1 MRVVLTGGGTGG
13 HVIPNLAV
21 IEELRGRKNVE
32 LLYIGSRRGIE
43 RKLVDKTGVK
53 YKGIF
58 CGKWRRYFSWE
69 NFVDIFKVPIGVIQ
83 ALVILKRFK
92 PSVVFSKG
100 GFVSMPVVIAAS
112 WLKMPVILHESDV
125 MPGLAN
131 KICARFA
138 KKICLSF
145 EESRQY
151 FSYGAVADD
160 SGFGKKLT
168 VTGNPVRKSLLKGDS
183 DRAYKLTRLRKDK
196 PIILVMGGSQGSEQ
210 INELVSASANGLLQ
224 KFQII
229 HIRGRGNLDIS
240 MHKKAYVQYEYMD
253 EYLRDI
259 YSIADMV
266 VCRGGANSLAEIA
279 MLKKKA
285 VIIPLGSHASRGDQ
299 LINARVFAEKFG
311 WEVVSGNVSAE
322 RFMEAVD
329 KAWQSEF
336 RDGAVFKNGL
346 RAIVKLILKFG

>member
-1 MRVVLTGGGTGG
+1 MTGGGTGG

-21 IEELRGRKNVE
+21 IEELKGRKGVE
-32 LLYIGSRRGIE
+32 LLYIGSRKGIE
-43 RKLVDKTGVK
+43 RKLMLGVGVK
-53 YKGIF
+53 YRGIF
-58 CGKWRRYFSWE
+58 CGKWRRYFSFE
-69 NFVDIFKVPIGVIQ
+69 NFVDIFKIPIGIVQ

-112 WLKMPVILHESDV
+112 WLGVPVILHESDV

-151 FSYGAVADD
+151 FAGAA
-160 SGFGKKLT
+160 SGGGGRGSVT
-168 VTGNPVRKSLLKGDS
+168 VTGNPVRKSLLKGNS
-183 DRAYKLTRLRKDK
+183 DRAYKLTGLRKDK

-210 INELVSASANGLLQ
+210 INELIRASIDELLQ
-224 KFQII
+224 TFQII

-240 MHKKAYVQYEYMD
+240 LHKKGYVQYEYIN
-253 EYLRDI
+253 ENLRDVYAI
-259 YSIADMV
+259 GDIV

-285 VIIPLGSHASRGDQ
+285 VIIPLGTNASRGDQ

-311 WEVVSGNVSAE
+311 WEVVSGNVSDAD
-322 RFMEAVD
+322 FLEAIEKEWKED
-329 KAWQSEF
+329 L
-336 RDGAVFKNGL
+336 RDGVVKNGV
-346 RAIVKLILKFG
+346 RGIVKLILKFE

>member
-1 MRVVLTGGGTGG
+1 MTGGGTGG

-21 IEELRGRKNVE
+21 IEELRGRKGTE

-43 RKLVDKTGVK
+43 RKLVGKTGVK

-69 NFVDIFKVPIGVIQ
+69 NFVDIFKMPIGVVQ

-92 PSVVFSKG
+92 PDVVFSKG

-112 WLKMPVILHESDV
+112 WLGVPVILHESDV

-151 FSYGAVADD
+151 FAGAASNGGSRRGSV
-160 SGFGKKLT
+160 T
-168 VTGNPVRKSLLKGDS
+168 VTGNPVRKSLLKGNS
-183 DRAYKLTRLRKDK
+183 ERAYKLTGLRKDK

-210 INELVSASANGLLQ
+210 INELVRANVDELLK

-240 MHKKAYVQYEYMD
+240 LHKKGYVQYEYMN
-253 EYLRDI
+253 EHLRDI
-259 YSIADMV
+259 YAISDIV

-279 MLKKKA
+279 LLKKKA
-285 VIIPLGSHASRGDQ
+285 VIIPLGTHASRGDQ

-311 WEVVSGNVSAE
+311 WEVVTGNVSDAD
-322 RFMEAVD
+322 FLEAIGKEWRED
-329 KAWQSEF
+329 LL
-336 RDGAVFKNGL
+336 DGVVKNGV
-346 RAIVKLILKFG
+346 RGIVKLILKFGR